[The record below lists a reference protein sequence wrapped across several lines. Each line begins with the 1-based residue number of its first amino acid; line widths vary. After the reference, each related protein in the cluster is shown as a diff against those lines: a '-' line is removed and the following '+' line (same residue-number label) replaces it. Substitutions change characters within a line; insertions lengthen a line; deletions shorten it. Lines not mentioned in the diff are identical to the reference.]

1 MSLKIEL
8 DLDLDDVVGDYLAD
22 ANIDADLG
30 ICTYDCTPIEKI
42 IISTIVSDVRNLF
55 KGKIEEIMKDL
66 VHRQMRVEVSAYA
79 KSIVGELVGEMIDR
93 DKIKESLKSKIRWHV
108 QSNSREIM
116 DAEIDEALTPLAG
129 KIKNEVQSKVDRA
142 IKEAL
147 NIPAI

>member
-1 MSLKIEL
+1 MGLKIEL

-42 IISTIVSDVRNLF
+42 IISTIVSDVRSLF

-66 VHRQMRVEVSAYA
+66 VHRQMRVEISSYA
-79 KSIVGELVGEMIDR
+79 KSIVGEVVSEMIDK
-93 DKIKESLKSKIRWHV
+93 DKIRESLKSKIRWHI
-108 QSNSREIM
+108 QTNSREIVGT
-116 DAEIDEALTPLAG
+116 EIDEALTPLTG
-129 KIKNEVQSKVDRA
+129 KIKIEVQSKVDRA

-147 NIPAI
+147 NMPII